1 MTKTERR
8 KSIDY
13 KLLYI
18 LVIASGACS
27 ITAQLP
33 DIIAMPTLKSLL
45 TYLPWL
51 ITAAYLF
58 VMTTRIYYVDL
69 KIFILPGILLAINVV
84 GRVFDFVY
92 RENYINAVIIACFVL
107 LLGIILGLNVYK
119 EDFNKVLY
127 GYVICVILFAVYIYF
142 VIFKG
147 VALSQAESVKLEGG
161 KNSSSMIIL
170 SGIVLLLYN
179 DFILKRTKYLFVAF
193 LSFLIILI
201 KSRTIMAC
209 TFVAIIAKIFIG
221 TKNLKSKI
229 LYIALLA
236 VVYYLLMYQTDFYD
250 IVIKRIFLKNKEL
263 NEENLDAITSGRVD
277 RFKWVTD
284 NFGNFWFIGSGG
296 PGEVIENFYY
306 YTLGVYGIFGST
318 FAFAFVFSPLY
329 YIYKDRHE
337 KNDGDLRLNLFVLLL
352 VMAIGGIGEALCPFG
367 PGVKCYIL
375 WLVFGYYIGH
385 RNTRK
390 GEDDDK
396 IIYNNPRL

>member
-18 LVIASGACS
+18 LVIVSGACS

-33 DIIAMPTLKSLL
+33 DIIAMPMFKSLL
-45 TYLPWL
+45 TYIPWL
-51 ITAAYLF
+51 ATAAYLF
-58 VMTTRIYYVDL
+58 IMTSRIYYVDL

-84 GRVFDFVY
+84 GRLFGTIY
-92 RENYINAVIIACFVL
+92 RDNYINSVIVASFVL
-107 LLGIILGLNVYK
+107 LLGVILGLNVYK
-119 EDFNKVLY
+119 EDFKKVLY
-127 GYVICVILFAVYIYF
+127 GYVICVILFSAYIYF

-147 VALSQAESVKLEGG
+147 VALSQADSVKLEGG

-170 SGIVLLLYN
+170 SGVVLLLYN

-201 KSRTIMAC
+201 KSRTVMAC
-209 TFVAIIAKIFIG
+209 CLVAIIAKVFIG
-221 TKNLKSKI
+221 TKNIKGKI

-250 IVIKRIFLKNKEL
+250 IAIKRIFLKGKEL
-263 NEENLDAITSGRVD
+263 NEENLDVITSGRTD

-284 NFGNFWFIGSGG
+284 NFGNFWFLGAGS

-306 YTLGVYGIFGST
+306 YTLGIYGIFGST
-318 FAFAFVFSPLY
+318 FAFAFAFSPLY

-337 KNDGDLRLNLFVLLL
+337 KNDGDLRLNLFVILI
-352 VMAIGGIGEALCPFG
+352 VMAMGGMGEALCPFG

-375 WLVFGYYIGH
+375 WLVLGYYIGH

-390 GEDDDK
+390 GGIGYKTID
-396 IIYNNPRL
+396 NNPRL